1 MIFVLLWIGL
11 VYGVTFWHMRAYG
24 LKSRR
29 KLYARPSQYGLWAA
43 LVTGLPSLALAA
55 IGTPWIILVG
65 VNALLIMMLRQ
76 RLHPKFRAH
85 RAVESIWIRIFEV
98 IAGGMALVS
107 LLIFCQLAFESYFF
121 FQMVPMDDFLWG
133 TTWMPQQFNLDP
145 AKAFGIVPLLCG
157 TLLITVIAL
166 LFAAPLSLLVATY
179 ISFYAGPVARFWI
192 KPMLEIL
199 AGIPSIVYGF
209 FALNMVGPLFYQL
222 GEKLHFTISGESALV
237 VGLVLGIMLLPYLI
251 TLIDDSL
258 RALPQ
263 NLLLNAYALGATKSE
278 ALKTV
283 MIPAAQPGIATA
295 WLLAFSR
302 AIGETMLVV
311 MAAGLTAHLSLNPL
325 ESVTTLTVQI
335 VSLLTGDQSFDSPQT
350 LSAYALGCLL
360 FILTLIV
367 NGFAFHWSKKR
378 YFDGH

>member
-1 MIFVLLWIGL
+1 MISVAIFELFV
-11 VYGVTFWHMRAYG
+11 FWGILAYMRAYQ
-24 LKSRR
+24 KRR
-29 KLYARPSQYGLWAA
+29 KLYASPYQYALWAM
-43 LVTGLPSLALAA
+43 LVTFIPSVVLV
-55 IGTPWIILVG
+55 GFGVPFFIILVLNG
-65 VNALLIMMLRQ
+65 FILYAVRQ
-76 RLHPKFRAH
+76 KLHPKFRAH
-85 RAVESIWIRIFEV
+85 RAVENIWVGLFAT
-98 IAGGMALVS
+98 IAAGMAILS
-107 LLIFCQLAFESYFF
+107 FLIFGQLAFESVVFF
-121 FQMVPMDDFLWG
+121 KRIPVEDFLWG
-133 TTWMPQQFNLDP
+133 TTWMPQQFALSP
-145 AKAFGIVPLLCG
+145 HQAFGIVPLLCG
-157 TLLITVIAL
+157 TFLITFMAL

-179 ISFYAGPVARFWI
+179 ASFYAGSFARFWI
-192 KPMLEIL
+192 KPILEIL

-209 FALNMVGPLFYQL
+209 FALTLVGPFFYQM
-222 GEKLHFTISGESALV
+222 GEQFHFMISGESALV

-278 ALKTV
+278 ALRTV
-283 MIPAAQPGIATA
+283 MIPAAFPGITTA

-335 VSLLTGDQSFDSPQT
+335 VALLTGDQSFDSPQT

-360 FILTLIV
+360 FLMTLVV
-367 NGFAFHWSKKR
+367 NGFAFHWAKKR
-378 YFDGH
+378 YYDGN